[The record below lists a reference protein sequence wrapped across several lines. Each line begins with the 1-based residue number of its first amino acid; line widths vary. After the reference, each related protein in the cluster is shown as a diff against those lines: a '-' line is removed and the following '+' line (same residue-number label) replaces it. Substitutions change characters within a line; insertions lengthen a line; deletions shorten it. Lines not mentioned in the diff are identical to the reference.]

1 MAHLFASVFPTI
13 DPTTPLNLTVGT
25 NNRITTTGFNYD
37 LAGNLT
43 SDVTSSYAW
52 NAESEIKTANS
63 VNYTYDGD
71 GNRVQK
77 SNGKIY
83 WYGAGTEILDESDAS
98 GNFTDEYVFFGGK
111 RVAHRSVS
119 SGNIFYYAED
129 MLGSSRAMVQ
139 AGQTSVCYDA
149 DFYPY
154 GGEKVVTNTCPQNYK
169 FEGKE
174 RDTETG
180 NDDFGA
186 RYYSSVYGRWL
197 SPDWSSVPAP
207 VPYANL
213 NNPQTLNLYAMVA
226 DNPETFAD
234 LDGHETTGTNCDAN
248 TSVDCAGKIRS
259 DKPPQPPPPQN
270 SGNATDKTAKPTPQE
285 EKSPDL
291 QQQAAQATAQKRQE
305 AIAKQNGPAP
315 GSPEYIAKVSG
326 QVNAEMQAGN
336 KLIGAMAV
344 VEVVGLAVVAAPAAA
359 TAYKAT
365 NAALIT
371 QPQALN
377 VAAQAG
383 HGAAAALA
391 PGSTRVPMTPV
402 GVGAYLVTKLARYL
416 GGF

>member
-1 MAHLFASVFPTI
+1 
-13 DPTTPLNLTVGT
+13 
-25 NNRITTTGFNYD
+25 
-37 LAGNLT
+37 
-43 SDVTSSYAW
+43 VTSSYAW

-98 GNFTDEYVFFGGK
+98 GNITDEYVFFGGK

-129 MLGSSRAMVQ
+129 LLGSSRAMVQ
-139 AGQTSVCYDA
+139 AGQTIPCYDA

-154 GGEKVVTNTCPQNYK
+154 GGEKVVTSTCPQNYK

-207 VPYANL
+207 VPYAHL
-213 NNPQTLNLYAMVA
+213 NNPQTLNLYAMVE

-248 TSVDCAGKIRS
+248 TSVDCSGHINTDQYIGNAAGYYNALVSGSAQSPSANKAQNEQTPQSLAAQVPRDAKAAIAAQINAS
-259 DKPPQPPPPQN
+259 NSPTADDKQGGYHEESLKWGKDASSNLIVALSVPGAYAPPGTNPNTVFKAADPQTDLRLVTIDGYAHIHPKGDGFVQPPSEQDKAFAGTGPP
-270 SGNATDKTAKPTPQE
+270 
-285 EKSPDL
+285 
-291 QQQAAQATAQKRQE
+291 
-305 AIAKQNGPAP
+305 AIH
-315 GSPEYIAKVSG
+315 I
-326 QVNAEMQAGN
+326 
-336 KLIGAMAV
+336 
-344 VEVVGLAVVAAPAAA
+344 VVGARDNKV
-359 TAYKAT
+359 YFF
-365 NAALIT
+365 NSS
-371 QPQALN
+371 
-377 VAAQAG
+377 
-383 HGAAAALA
+383 GAI
-391 PGSTRVPMTPV
+391 GKPM
-402 GVGAYLVTKLARYL
+402 KLKDFL
-416 GGF
+416 KESQ

>member
-1 MAHLFASVFPTI
+1 
-13 DPTTPLNLTVGT
+13 
-25 NNRITTTGFNYD
+25 
-37 LAGNLT
+37 
-43 SDVTSSYAW
+43 VTSSYAW

-98 GNFTDEYVFFGGK
+98 GNITDEYVFFGGK

-129 MLGSSRAMVQ
+129 LLGSSRAMVQ
-139 AGQTSVCYDA
+139 AGQTIPCYDA

-234 LDGHETTGTNCDAN
+234 LDGHDSTGSSGAACDAN
-248 TSVDCAGKIRS
+248 TSVDCAGKIKT
-259 DKPPQPPPPQN
+259 DKPAQPPPPQN

-291 QQQAAQATAQKRQE
+291 QQQANQATAQRKQE
-305 AIAKQNGPAP
+305 AIAKQNGPAV
-315 GSPEYIAKVSG
+315 GSPEYLAQVSAKVK
-326 QVNAEMQAGN
+326 VETDAAN
-336 KLIGAMAV
+336 KYIL
-344 VEVVGLAVVAAPAAA
+344 APAALVAGAGLGTVVA
-359 TAYKAT
+359 TS
-365 NAALIT
+365 AAAGT
-371 QPQALN
+371 A
-377 VAAQAG
+377 VAAAKEGVIAAQVAAATHPEAVQAAQG
-383 HGAAAALA
+383 ALGAAFHG
-391 PGSTRVPMTPV
+391 PFPRTRAGYGGYIVEKV
-402 GVGAYLVTKLARYL
+402 IEFVIDKLK
-416 GGF
+416 